1 MGINAAVSKA
11 RATPPRE
18 YQMIVLNKLLR
29 VVKQQQGKHN
39 AEAVDSKR
47 VEIVNDSKSNDV
59 DDAAAGPQ
67 SLTLT
72 K

>member
-1 MGINAAVSKA
+1 MNAMAVSKA

-29 VVKQQQGKHN
+29 VVMQQQGKSKSN
-39 AEAVDSKR
+39 AVDSKR
-47 VEIVNDSKSNDV
+47 VEVVNDSKSNDAD
-59 DDAAAGPQ
+59 DDAAGPL
-67 SLTLT
+67 SLT

>member
-1 MGINAAVSKA
+1 
-11 RATPPRE
+11 
-18 YQMIVLNKLLR
+18 MIVLNKLLR

>member
-1 MGINAAVSKA
+1 MNAMAVSKA

-29 VVKQQQGKHN
+29 VVMQQQQGKSN
-39 AEAVDSKR
+39 AVDSKR
-47 VEIVNDSKSNDV
+47 VEVVNDSKSNDAD
-59 DDAAAGPQ
+59 DDAAGPL
-67 SLTLT
+67 SLT